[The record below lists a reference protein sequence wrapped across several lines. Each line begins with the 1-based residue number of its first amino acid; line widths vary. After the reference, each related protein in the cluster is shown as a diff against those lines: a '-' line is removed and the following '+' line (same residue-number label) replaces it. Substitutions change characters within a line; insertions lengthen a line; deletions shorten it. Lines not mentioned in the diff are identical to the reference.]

1 MTKPDRQRMAARQIE
16 RILRQAGGIS
26 TLPEIAA
33 ELLTLLA
40 EPACDRQRMAG
51 IIQTDSALSANIIS
65 QAAQQNISFAG
76 GRPTIAEA
84 AARLPREA
92 LREVILSAKVFPTLN
107 WAAENDSRRLLPR
120 RQLALHSLA
129 AACCAEALAHFV
141 LPPEQRQAAYL
152 AGLLHDIGKSALDET
167 MPKSFERL
175 VRQARDTGQ
184 ELCDVEQAQLGLDHA
199 SLGKRLAEKWQLPEA
214 ITACIWLHHTDP
226 QSVAA
231 LQAEP
236 LLPAVVAL
244 ADRLAR
250 LSAIGQSGTYADPSD
265 TQEWVRFLGLT
276 DEQVRQ
282 VREELPLNVTRQCQ
296 MIQWTP
302 REGAGAYAAAV
313 QQTAVGLARD
323 NRQLGQQSRSTTAM
337 SGQNDLI
344 DAFLDDISA
353 YSGPI
358 EVAEQFA
365 LFWQKQHACGTTAVV
380 VLGDAVDV
388 PEASLEMVTAARDG
402 KTSVAAVRP
411 PGDRPVVPEAFENEF
426 GIAAVSR
433 VAPWLLEAIDADMNP
448 PQMRIAPL
456 AVKDKVAG
464 LLAFE
469 LTEPTEPD
477 ARHCATACRTAAF
490 AMTMAMNIQKH
501 DELSDRFVHV
511 LGALRRTRTE
521 LAKTAS
527 MQGLA
532 EMAAGAAHELNNP
545 LAVISGRVQLLMTD
559 EQDDTKTQM
568 LGQIQQRTEE
578 VSQIIADLMSFARPP
593 QPEKRPVSLGEL
605 IDKAAEKTCAR
616 HAFGSLELEATVQ
629 RDESLYVDAHQV
641 AEALSHIFSN
651 AVQSYPGQ
659 NGPIWIE
666 SRPQDGQNAVQLT
679 IRDAGCGMDSDTQH
693 KAAEPFFSHCP
704 AGRRRGMGLAHAR
717 RLLQLNDAILRLE
730 SVPDE
735 GTTVFVQLPKA

>member
-1 MTKPDRQRMAARQIE
+1 MTKLDRQRMAARQIE

-33 ELLTLLA
+33 ELLTMLA
-40 EPACDRQRMAG
+40 EPTCDIQRMAG
-51 IIQTDSALSANIIS
+51 IIQTDSALSAKIIS
-65 QAAQQNISFAG
+65 QAVQQNLSFTDA
-76 GRPTIAEA
+76 RPTIAEA
-84 AARLPREA
+84 VARLPREA

-107 WAAENDSRRLLPR
+107 WAADSDSRRLLPR

-129 AACCAEALAHFV
+129 AACCAEALAQFV

-175 VRQARDTGQ
+175 VCQARDTGH
-184 ELCDVEQAQLGLDHA
+184 ELCDVEQSELGLDHA

-231 LQAEP
+231 LQGDP
-236 LLPAVVAL
+236 LLTAVVAL

-250 LSAIGQSGTYADPSD
+250 LSAIGQSGSYVDPSD
-265 TQEWVRFLGLT
+265 TQEWIQFLGLT
-276 DEQVRQ
+276 DEQVQQ
-282 VREELPLNVTRQCQ
+282 VRDELPLNVTRQCQ

-302 REGAGAYAAAV
+302 REGPGAYVAAV

-323 NRQLGQQSRSTTAM
+323 NRQLGEQSSKTTALC
-337 SGQNDLI
+337 GQNALI
-344 DAFLDDISA
+344 DAFLEDVSA

-365 LFWQKQHACGTTAVV
+365 LFWQKQYACGTTAVV
-380 VLGDAVDV
+380 VLGDAAET
-388 PEASLEMVTAARDG
+388 PGATLEMVIASRDG

-411 PGDRPVVPEAFENEF
+411 PGDRPVVPEAFANAF
-426 GIAAVSR
+426 GIAAVGR
-433 VAPWLLEAIDADMNP
+433 AAPWLLEAMEADMDP
-448 PQMRIAPL
+448 PRMRIAPL
-456 AVKDKVAG
+456 AVKDKVTG
-464 LLAFE
+464 LLLFE
-469 LTEPTEPD
+469 LTEPTEPVE
-477 ARHCATACRTAAF
+477 RHCATACRTAAF
-490 AMTMAMNIQKH
+490 AMAMALNIQKH

-559 EQDDTKTQM
+559 EDDETKKQI

-578 VSQIIADLMSFARPP
+578 ISQIIADLMSFARPP
-593 QPEKRPVSLGEL
+593 QPEKRHIALGEL
-605 IDKAAEKTCAR
+605 IDKAVDKTCTR
-616 HAFGSLELEATVQ
+616 LTFESLEVEATVQ
-629 RDESLYVDAHQV
+629 RDESVYVDAHQV

-659 NGPIWIE
+659 NGPIWIK
-666 SRPQDGQNAVQLT
+666 SRLLDGQNAIQLA
-679 IRDAGCGMDSDTQH
+679 IRDTGCGMDSDTQH

-717 RLLQLNDAILRLE
+717 RLLGLNDGTLRLE
-730 SVPDE
+730 SVSDE
-735 GTTVFVQLPKA
+735 GTTVFVQLPKV